1 MVTGKLQQRMRKVV
15 FVMGLFAF
23 LSFANGSALAA
34 QQSISGDKELS
45 AALKSAKTPDDHRRI
60 ASYYQEKARK
70 LQAKEKE
77 EKDLADYFAT
87 HPSMYGKQYPTP
99 YENHKWRAENF
110 HREATEALQKASEQQ
125 EAAESRSAPS
135 H

>member
-1 MVTGKLQQRMRKVV
+1 MVTGNLQQMRKAIFAVGV
-15 FVMGLFAF
+15 FAF
-23 LSFANGSALAA
+23 LSFGSASAAAA
-34 QQSISGDKELS
+34 QQSISNEKELNS
-45 AALKSAKTPDDHRRI
+45 ALKSARTPDDHRRI

-99 YENHKWRAENF
+99 YDNHKWRAENY
-110 HREATEALQKASEQQ
+110 HREATEALQKASQQ
-125 EAAESRSAPS
+125 EEAAESLSVPA

>member
-1 MVTGKLQQRMRKVV
+1 MVTGKLQQKMRKAIFAAGV
-15 FVMGLFAF
+15 FAF
-23 LSFANGSALAA
+23 LSLGSASALAA
-34 QQSISGDKELS
+34 RQSISNEKELN

-110 HREATEALQKASEQQ
+110 HREASEALQKASQQ
-125 EAAESRSAPS
+125 EEAAESLSAPA

>member
-1 MVTGKLQQRMRKVV
+1 MVEGKCQVRMRQGIFVTGL
-15 FVMGLFAF
+15 FVL
-23 LSFANGSALAA
+23 LSFGSGSALAA
-34 QQSISGDKELS
+34 QQSISSEKELS
-45 AALKSAKTPDDHRRI
+45 AALKSAKTSDDHRRI
-60 ASYYQEKARK
+60 AAYYQEKAQK

-99 YENHKWRAENF
+99 YENHKWRAENY
-110 HREATEALQKASEQQ
+110 HREASEALQKASQQQ
-125 EAAESRSAPS
+125 EAAESLSAPS

>member
-1 MVTGKLQQRMRKVV
+1 MVEGKFQVRIRKGI

-23 LSFANGSALAA
+23 LSFGSGSALAA
-34 QQSISGDKELS
+34 QQSISSDKELS
-45 AALKSAKTPDDHRRI
+45 TALKNAKTPDDHRRI
-60 ASYYQEKARK
+60 AVYYQEKAQK

-77 EKDLADYFAT
+77 EKGLADYFAT

-110 HREATEALQKASEQQ
+110 HREATEALQKASQQQ
-125 EAAESRSAPS
+125 EAAESLSAPS

>member
-1 MVTGKLQQRMRKVV
+1 MVTGKLQQRIRKEI

-23 LSFANGSALAA
+23 LSFGSGSTLAA
-34 QQSISGDKELS
+34 QQSVSNEKELN

-60 ASYYQEKARK
+60 ASYYEEKARN
-70 LQAKEKE
+70 LHAKEKE

-99 YENHKWRAENF
+99 YENHQWRAENY
-110 HREATEALQKASEQQ
+110 HREANEALQKASQQ
-125 EAAESRSAPS
+125 EETAESLSAPA